1 METVTVAASRV
12 YPVHIGGGLLDRC
25 GELTAAA
32 TAAGRCLVVSDDT
45 VAPLYGA
52 RVLASLEAAGLRA
65 SLYTFP
71 AGEQS
76 KNLTT
81 YGKLLEHMAREKL
94 TRSDCVA
101 ALGGGVTGDMA
112 GFAAATY

>member
-52 RVLASLEAAGLRA
+52 RVLASLEAAGLRRLP
-65 SLYTFP
+65 LYIPRRGT
-71 AGEQS
+71 EQ
-76 KNLTT
+76 K
-81 YGKLLEHMAREKL
+81 
-94 TRSDCVA
+94 SDHLRQA
-101 ALGGGVTGDMA
+101 PGAHG
-112 GFAAATY
+112 

>member
-94 TRSDCVA
+94 TRSD
-101 ALGGGVTGDMA
+101 
-112 GFAAATY
+112 